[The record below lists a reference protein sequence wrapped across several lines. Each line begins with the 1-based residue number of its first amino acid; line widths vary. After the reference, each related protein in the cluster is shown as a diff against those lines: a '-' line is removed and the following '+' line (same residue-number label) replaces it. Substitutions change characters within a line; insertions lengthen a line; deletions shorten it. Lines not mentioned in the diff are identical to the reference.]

1 MPGLN
6 DLLSDSITSTTT
18 LPSWYSDAQKNAV
31 AAGVSG
37 AANMPSIGDTTAG
50 VAIDN
55 LNSAN
60 NPFLKA
66 QGTLTTIAEGAANP
80 WIVDPVT
87 GAVKPN
93 TNTAFGG
100 LFSAQNDQLHKL
112 LPTYEAPST
121 AGAVAG
127 GNFGSLRGNTA
138 ANTALTNAQADLFT
152 KQMQAALQNQATGV
166 SAATGLSNVG
176 TQGTQ
181 TMTDLGKIEQAD
193 PMQAASALAT
203 LLGSIKAPTTVTE
216 QGQLSPLS
224 QIETIL
230 KVFGTS
236 AGDILKKIFG
246 TDKP

>member
-18 LPSWYSDAQKNAV
+18 LPSWYSDAQKSAV
-31 AAGVSG
+31 NLGTTG
-37 AANMPSIGDTTAG
+37 AANMPSLSNTVAGTAISNLSGD
-50 VAIDN
+50 
-55 LNSAN
+55 N
-60 NPFLKA
+60 NPYLKA
-66 QGTLTTIAEGAANP
+66 QGTLSTIAEGAANP
-80 WIVDPVT
+80 WIIDPAT

-93 TNTAFGG
+93 TNTAMGG

-112 LPTYEAPST
+112 LPQYESPAT

-152 KQMQAALQNQATGV
+152 KQMQAALGNQATGV

-181 TMTDLGKIEQAD
+181 TMTELGKMQQSD

-203 LLGSIKAPTTVTE
+203 LLGSIKAPATVTE

-224 QIETIL
+224 QMETIL
-230 KVFGTS
+230 KLFGTS
-236 AGDILKKIFG
+236 AGDILGKIFK